1 MDIDRLLQ
9 CLEPYEIWG
18 AAASH
23 YREAAQYW
31 EIVEKQVREAQA
43 AATNLRKWL
52 NEAEDLVIAAER
64 QGKSATEKRTAVQ
77 QHLCAA
83 GSIWDSQTLRKG
95 GIREYQVR
103 AEEHE
108 MLADKLRAF
117 AYRRGM

>member
-1 MDIDRLLQ
+1 MDLDRLLQ
-9 CLEPYEIWG
+9 CLEPYEIWD

-23 YREAAQYW
+23 YREAARYW
-31 EIVEKQVREAQA
+31 EIVEEQVREAQA
-43 AATNLRKWL
+43 AAANLRKWL

-64 QGKSATEKRTAVQ
+64 QGKSAEEQRSAVQ
-77 QHLCAA
+77 RHLCAA

-117 AYRRGM
+117 AYRRGV